1 MSQAVNNFTLVGNI
15 VKDPEIKKTE
25 SGKSYS
31 FITVAVNRITKNEC
45 DFISILVWDKLAENA
60 VKYLH
65 KGDCAAFMGSIK
77 AIKRNDRTEL
87 QLTADS
93 MTFLRGSSKKKEETE
108 EAAKPNPKE
117 DKFVNINADP
127 FAPF

>member
-1 MSQAVNNFTLVGNI
+1 MSQATNNFTLVGNV
-15 VKDPEIKKTE
+15 VKDPELRKTE
-25 SGKSYS
+25 NGKTYT
-31 FITVAVNRITKNEC
+31 FITVAVNRIAKNEV
-45 DFISILVWDKLAENA
+45 DFISILVWDKLAENG

-93 MTFLRGSSKKKEETE
+93 MTFLRSAAKKEAKKEEQKADPSE
-108 EAAKPNPKE
+108 DQFVQVNP
-117 DKFVNINADP
+117 DP